1 MIINI
6 FKESLYLKLKCKK
19 ESPKN
24 IFLSIFP
31 QKLLFLLKN
40 IQFCNIEQN
49 FWNNK
54 TTWGKFD
61 ILN

>member
-1 MIINI
+1 MIIDI
-6 FKESLYLKLKCKK
+6 FKESLNLKLKCKI
-19 ESPKN
+19 

-54 TTWGKFD
+54 TTWGKFNM
-61 ILN
+61 LN